1 VKSAFFWLA
10 AFYFIYCARPE
21 DWLPGFKYI
30 PLAKVTAIGAMA
42 ALFFSL
48 GKTKRHLADLPRE
61 ARYLIVLVCWLLG
74 SSMISPVW
82 KGGAFLHALDFSK
95 VAVIWVLTFL
105 LVTNF
110 EKLRTII
117 FIQAASVA
125 VISVVAII
133 KGHNTP
139 RLAGFLGG
147 IYDNSNDFAF
157 AIVISL
163 PFCLAFLLQARGL
176 IRKLMWMSCSIVMCL
191 VLFLTASRSG
201 FIDLVVAGSVCLWH
215 FGVKGRRPQ
224 LLLASFII
232 GTGILLGAGGVLQN
246 RFRAMS
252 GDVHSRVEQGA
263 YGSYEERRELMFKSF
278 RAIADYP
285 LFGIGARNFMT
296 YSGIWKEVHN
306 SYLQIAAEGGIP
318 ALVLYVLFFW
328 RGFANLRQLRKRKDL
343 EPQIVL
349 FVGALH
355 SSLVGF
361 AVGALFCPEA
371 YNFFPYFSVAQTSV
385 ILAIVREQCPV
396 ALQVKSS
403 RSNLKGWLAEVPS
416 LSNRL

>member
-1 VKSAFFWLA
+1 
-10 AFYFIYCARPE
+10 
-21 DWLPGFKYI
+21 
-30 PLAKVTAIGAMA
+30 
-42 ALFFSL
+42 
-48 GKTKRHLADLPRE
+48 
-61 ARYLIVLVCWLLG
+61 
-74 SSMISPVW
+74 
-82 KGGAFLHALDFSK
+82 
-95 VAVIWVLTFL
+95 L

-139 RLAGFLGG
+139 RLGGFLGG

-163 PFCLAFLLQARGL
+163 PFCLAFLLQAHGL
-176 IRKLMWMSCSIVMCL
+176 IRKLMWMSCSIIMCL

-232 GTGILLGAGGVLQN
+232 GTVILVGAGGVLQN

-285 LFGIGARNFMT
+285 LFGIGVRNFMT

-328 RGFANLRQLRKRKDL
+328 SGFANLRQLGKRKDL
-343 EPQIVL
+343 EPHVVL
-349 FVGALH
+349 LVGALH

-385 ILAIVREQCPV
+385 ILAIVREQGPV

-403 RSNLKGWLAEVPS
+403 RSSLRGWLAEVPS
-416 LSNRL
+416 LSTRL